1 MNCASL
7 NLLGKKMVYLVL
19 IPDEAMLTM
28 GVIRPKADVIQLLL
42 ILLII
47 LTAIPTVSFVF
58 LMVSTACRD
67 MQLSSTLIKQMEV
80 TQSAESKCM
89 NKSTAF
95 VQASHDIRASLA
107 GIMGLIDL
115 SYDDIGRHS
124 DLRKNL
130 NQMKKCAQDLLA
142 LLNSILD
149 ASKIEA
155 GKMLLEE
162 EEFNIAELIEDVVN
176 LFYPVAK
183 KKGVD
188 LILDPHDGSVLKS
201 SLVRGDRGKLKQIIS
216 NLLSNAVK
224 FTSVGHIVVRAWT
237 GKLSLDNTILP
248 TPPRMRKKI
257 LSCLHYCR
265 HEEGTDVLLST
276 ESQDIRN
283 CVEFFCEV
291 SDTGS
296 GITKEKRKSVFENY
310 IQVEETNEGQGGTGL
325 GRGIVR
331 SLAKLM
337 GGDIEIIDKEIREK
351 GTCFRFNVLLAVPEP
366 VVEQELETVDKE
378 AEQSF
383 SHWQVGSILR
393 SLTRALSI
401 RSQSP
406 RRTSSPNSEGSQVIL
421 LMQKDERCSVTQR
434 FMRRLGIEVFV
445 VNQME
450 DLDLVSRK
458 MQPRLKTSF
467 SSHSLSGFSEIS
479 SKSGSL
485 RRSGSNKCFPVGG
498 NDSPLRLVEGTNHI
512 VAVQMQ
518 TSRKHRTGL
527 VLIVVD
533 ATMGPFP
540 ELHRVVNEFRD
551 GIPRS
556 SKVIW
561 LDKPLSRTVDRRLF
575 AEGSGDPINLVLSKP
590 LHGSYLF
597 EVIKLL
603 PEFAGPMDRRP
614 FMIAAESPAE
624 RASQMTSQ
632 EIKVVNDANPLSGK
646 KVLVADDS
654 AINRRIAEKY
664 LKKLGASVELC
675 KDGTDALE
683 LVRDGLLER
692 MNSHPSAML
701 PYDYILMDCQMPG
714 MDGYEA
720 TTRIREEEK
729 GYGVHIPII
738 ALTAHDSGPEA
749 RRIFEVGMDYHLKQP
764 LSEDRLL
771 EAIASLRCG

>member
-283 CVEFFCEV
+283 CVEFFCE
-291 SDTGS
+291 
-296 GITKEKRKSVFENY
+296 
-310 IQVEETNEGQGGTGL
+310 
-325 GRGIVR
+325 
-331 SLAKLM
+331 AKLM